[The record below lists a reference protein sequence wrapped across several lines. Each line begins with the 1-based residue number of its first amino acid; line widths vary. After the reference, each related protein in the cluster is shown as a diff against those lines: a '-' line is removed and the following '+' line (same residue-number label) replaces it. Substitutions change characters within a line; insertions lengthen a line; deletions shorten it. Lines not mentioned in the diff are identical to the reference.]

1 MPSVSFDGQNL
12 KVQLSGSGTYDTQSD
27 IYSAWKE
34 WVAIGDNA
42 KYPPAFD
49 TTGGDATGGGQSIA
63 PYFFLRND
71 LGWKVRA
78 PEQDGEVTVQ
88 GNLFP
93 RDPNLATFEQATG
106 FDAFIRLEV
115 STRAVVV
122 ETGTSGL
129 TSNESSQLSLING
142 IQTLVNE
149 LHKINGLDSN
159 NPMTV
164 TPTGREVGG
173 ISQAFNVTADQTI
186 VSRD

>member
-12 KVQLSGSGTYDTQSD
+12 KVQLSGSGSYDTQSD

-106 FDAFIRLEV
+106 YDAFIRLEV

-129 TSNESSQLSLING
+129 TSSEAQRLADIYARLDLNTDTPNTYSNDSSKIENDNFSLVRSDNNDG
-142 IQTLVNE
+142 TFTVN
-149 LHKINGLDSN
+149 
-159 NPMTV
+159 
-164 TPTGREVGG
+164 RE
-173 ISQAFNVTADQTI
+173 
-186 VSRD
+186 

>member
-12 KVQLSGSGTYDTQSD
+12 KVQLSGSGSYDTQSD

-34 WVAIGDNA
+34 WAATSDNA

-93 RDPNLATFEQATG
+93 RDPTLATFEQATG

-115 STRAVVV
+115 STRAIVV
-122 ETGTSGL
+122 EVGTSGL
-129 TSNESSQLSLING
+129 TAEESAALGEIQAVSGKVDMVNNKVDDVVTNG
-142 IQTLVNE
+142 
-149 LHKINGLDSN
+149 
-159 NPMTV
+159 
-164 TPTGREVGG
+164 GG
-173 ISQAFNVTADQTI
+173 AGSIEGI
-186 VSRD
+186 IGIL